1 MFQEQLLISLPR
13 MTTKETYVMDM
24 GLRNKTALVTGST
37 KGIGKAIAIEL
48 AREGVNVLVN
58 GRNNEEVE
66 RRVIELKSEFPSTSP
81 QNATAD
87 IVDMQ
92 QREALF
98 EKYPHVDI
106 LVNNMG
112 IYEIMSYE
120 DVDDEVWEKYFRT
133 NVLAANGLS
142 KFYLPKML
150 KNNYGRIIFIASE
163 EAIMPSGQM
172 PQYCMT
178 KSMLLSLSKSLSK
191 LTIGTE
197 VTSNT
202 IMPGPTLS
210 ENVYQIIESLFPDD
224 MAFSEKEKKFMA
236 ANLPQSEIQRF
247 IKPFEIGRLAAFVCS
262 PYASAFK
269 GSPIRM
275 DGGMVPTIF

>member
-1 MFQEQLLISLPR
+1 
-13 MTTKETYVMDM
+13 MDM
-24 GLRNKTALVTGST
+24 GLNNKTALVTGST

-48 AREGVNVLVN
+48 AKEGVNVLIN
-58 GRNNEEVE
+58 GRNYEEVE
-66 RRVIELKSEFPSTSP
+66 RTVNEIKLDFPATSP
-81 QNATAD
+81 QNAAAD
-87 IVDMQ
+87 IVDVQ

-98 EKYPHVDI
+98 DKYPNIDI

-112 IYEIMSYE
+112 IYEIMHYY
-120 DVDDEVWEKYFRT
+120 DVDDEIWEKYFRT

-178 KSMLLSLSKSLSK
+178 KSMLLSLSKSLSN

-197 VTSNT
+197 VTVNT
-202 IMPGPTLS
+202 VMPGPTLS
-210 ENVYQIIESLFPDD
+210 ENVHQIIEGMYLDEDLTFL
-224 MAFSEKEKKFMA
+224 EKEKKFMTT
-236 ANLPQSEIQRF
+236 NLPQSEIQRF
-247 IKPFEIGRLAAFVCS
+247 IRPIEVGRLTTFVCS

-275 DGGMVPTIF
+275 DGGMVPTIY

>member
-1 MFQEQLLISLPR
+1 
-13 MTTKETYVMDM
+13 MDM
-24 GLRNKTALVTGST
+24 GLKNKTALVTGST

-48 AREGVNVLVN
+48 AREGVNVLIN
-58 GRNNEEVE
+58 GRNYEEVE
-66 RRVIELKSEFPSTSP
+66 RTVNQIKTDFPATSP
-81 QNATAD
+81 QNAAAD
-87 IVDMQ
+87 LVDIQ

-98 EKYPHVDI
+98 VKFPDVDI

-112 IYEIMSYE
+112 KYEIMQYE
-120 DVDDEVWEKYFRT
+120 DVSDEVWETYFRT
-133 NVLAANGLS
+133 NVLAANGLC

-150 KNNYGRIIFIASE
+150 KNDYGRIIFIASE
-163 EAIMPSGQM
+163 EAVMPSGLM

-191 LTIGTE
+191 LTKGTE
-197 VTSNT
+197 VTVNT

-210 ENVYQIIESLFPDD
+210 ENVQQIIEGIYSNED
-224 MAFSEKEKKFMA
+224 MTFSEKERNFMST
-236 ANLPQSEIQRF
+236 NLPQSEIQRF
-247 IKPFEIGRLAAFVCS
+247 IKPIEIGRLAAFVCS

-275 DGGMVPTIF
+275 DGGLVPTIF

>member
-1 MFQEQLLISLPR
+1 
-13 MTTKETYVMDM
+13 MDYIMEM
-24 GLRNKTALVTGST
+24 GLNNKTALVTGST

-48 AREGVNVLVN
+48 AKEGVNVLIN
-58 GRNNEEVE
+58 GRNYEEVE
-66 RRVIELKSEFPSTSP
+66 RTVNEIKSDFPATSP

-87 IVDMQ
+87 IVDIE
-92 QREALF
+92 QREALL
-98 EKYPHVDI
+98 EKFPNIDI

-112 IYEIMSYE
+112 IYEVMQYE
-120 DVDDEVWEKYFRT
+120 DAHDEVWEKYFRT
-133 NVLAANGLS
+133 NVFAANGLT

-150 KNNYGRIIFIASE
+150 KNDYGRIIFIASE

-172 PQYCMT
+172 PQYAMT

-191 LTIGTE
+191 LTRGTE
-197 VTSNT
+197 VTINT

-210 ENVYQIIESLFPDD
+210 ENVHQIIEGMYSNEDLT
-224 MAFSEKEKKFMA
+224 FSEKEKKFMTS
-236 ANLPQSEIQRF
+236 NLPQSEIQRF
-247 IKPFEIGRLAAFVCS
+247 IKPFEIGRLVAFVCS

>member
-1 MFQEQLLISLPR
+1 
-13 MTTKETYVMDM
+13 MDT

-48 AREGVNVLVN
+48 AREGVHVLVN
-58 GRNNEEVE
+58 GRNKEEVE
-66 RRVIELKSEFPSTSP
+66 RTVNELKSEFPDTSP
-81 QNATAD
+81 QNAAAD

-98 EKYPHVDI
+98 EKFPNVDI
-106 LVNNMG
+106 LVNNVG
-112 IYEIMSYE
+112 IYEIMAYE
-120 DVDDEVWEKYFRT
+120 DVEDEVWETYFRT
-133 NVLAANGLS
+133 NVLAANGLC
-142 KFYLPKML
+142 KFYMPNML
-150 KNNYGRIIFIASE
+150 KNNYGRILFIASE

-172 PQYCMT
+172 PQYSMT

-191 LTIGTE
+191 LTVGTE

-202 IMPGPTLS
+202 ILPGPTLS
-210 ENVYQIIESLFPDD
+210 ENVYRIIEGLFPDD
-224 MAFSEKEKKFMA
+224 MPFAEKEKTFMA

>member
-1 MFQEQLLISLPR
+1 
-13 MTTKETYVMDM
+13 MDM
-24 GLRNKTALVTGST
+24 ELKNKTALVTGST

-48 AREGVNVLVN
+48 AKEGVNVLIN
-58 GRNNEEVE
+58 GRNYNEVE
-66 RRVIELKSEFPSTSP
+66 QIVNEMKAGFPDTSP

-87 IVDMQ
+87 IVNKE

-98 EKYPHVDI
+98 EKYPTIDI

-112 IYEIMSYE
+112 IYEIMQYD

-142 KFYLPKML
+142 KFYLHKML
-150 KNNYGRIIFIASE
+150 KNGFGRIIFIASE
-163 EAIMPSGQM
+163 EAIMPSEQM

-191 LTIGTE
+191 LTKGTE
-197 VTSNT
+197 VTVNT

-210 ENVYQIIESLFPDD
+210 ENVHQIIDGMYPNEEIT
-224 MAFSEKEKKFMA
+224 FSEKEKKFMTT
-236 ANLPQSEIQRF
+236 NLPQSEIQRF
-247 IKPFEIGRLAAFVCS
+247 IRPIEIGRLTAFVCS

>member
-1 MFQEQLLISLPR
+1 M
-13 MTTKETYVMDM
+13 
-24 GLRNKTALVTGST
+24 
-37 KGIGKAIAIEL
+37 
-48 AREGVNVLVN
+48 NVLIN
-58 GRNNEEVE
+58 GRNYEEVE
-66 RRVIELKSEFPSTSP
+66 RTVNEIKSEFPLTSP

-87 IVDMQ
+87 IVDKE

-98 EKYPHVDI
+98 KKYPSIDI

-112 IYEIMSYE
+112 IYEIMQYE
-120 DVDDEVWEKYFRT
+120 DVDDEVWERYFRT

-142 KFYLPKML
+142 KIYLPKML
-150 KNNYGRIIFIASE
+150 KNDFGRIIFIASE

-172 PQYCMT
+172 SQYCMT
-178 KSMLLSLSKSLSK
+178 KSMLLSLSKSLSI
-191 LTIGTE
+191 LTKGTE
-197 VTSNT
+197 VTVNT

-210 ENVYQIIESLFPDD
+210 ENVHQIIEGMYPKEDLT
-224 MAFSEKEKKFMA
+224 FSEKEKKFMTS
-236 ANLPQSEIQRF
+236 NLPQSEIQRF
-247 IKPFEIGRLAAFVCS
+247 IRPIEIGRLAAFVCS

>member
-1 MFQEQLLISLPR
+1 
-13 MTTKETYVMDM
+13 MDM
-24 GLRNKTALVTGST
+24 GLNNKTALVTGST

-48 AREGVNVLVN
+48 AKEGVHVLIN
-58 GRNNEEVE
+58 GRNNEDVE
-66 RRVIELKSEFPSTSP
+66 RTVHEIKSAFPATSP
-81 QNATAD
+81 QNAAAD
-87 IVDMQ
+87 IADIG

-98 EKYPHVDI
+98 DKYPSIDI
-106 LVNNMG
+106 LINNTG
-112 IYEIMSYE
+112 IYEIMPYE
-120 DVDDEVWEKYFRT
+120 DVDDEVWNKYFQT

-142 KFYLPKML
+142 KYYLPQML
-150 KNNYGRIIFIASE
+150 NNNFGRIIFIASE

-172 PQYCMT
+172 PQYAMT

-191 LTIGTE
+191 LTKGTE
-197 VTSNT
+197 VTVNT

-210 ENVYQIIESLFPDD
+210 EKVQQIIEGVYANEN
-224 MAFSEKEKKFMA
+224 MTFSDKEKKFMA
-236 ANLPQSEIQRF
+236 SNLPQSEIRRF
-247 IKPFEIGRLAAFVCS
+247 IRPSEIGRLATFVCS

>member
-1 MFQEQLLISLPR
+1 
-13 MTTKETYVMDM
+13 MDM
-24 GLRNKTALVTGST
+24 GLTNKMALVTGST

-48 AREGVNVLVN
+48 AKEGVNVLIN
-58 GRNNEEVE
+58 GRNYEEVE
-66 RRVIELKSEFPSTSP
+66 RVVNEIKSDFPTTSP

-87 IVDMQ
+87 LVDIQ
-92 QREALF
+92 QREEIF
-98 EKYPHVDI
+98 ERYPNIDI

-112 IYEIMSYE
+112 IYEIMQYE
-120 DVDDEVWEKYFRT
+120 DVDDEIWEKYFRT

-142 KFYLPKML
+142 KFYLPNML
-150 KNNYGRIIFIASE
+150 NNDFGRIIFIASE
-163 EAIMPSGQM
+163 EAVMPSGQM

-191 LTIGTE
+191 LTIGKD
-197 VTSNT
+197 VTVNT

-210 ENVYQIIESLFPDD
+210 ENVHEIIEGLYANKD
-224 MAFSEKEKKFMA
+224 MTFSEKEKEFMA

-247 IKPFEIGRLAAFVCS
+247 IRPPEIGRVTAFICS

>member
-1 MFQEQLLISLPR
+1 
-13 MTTKETYVMDM
+13 MDM
-24 GLRNKTALVTGST
+24 GLINKTALVTGST

-48 AREGVNVLVN
+48 AREGADVLIN
-58 GRNNEEVE
+58 GRNYEEVE
-66 RRVIELKSEFPSTSP
+66 RIVNEIKSDFPATFP

-87 IVDMQ
+87 IVDIG

-98 EKYPHVDI
+98 EKYPNVDI

-112 IYEIMSYE
+112 IYEIIHYG

-150 KNNYGRIIFIASE
+150 KNDFGRIIFIASE

-191 LTIGTE
+191 LTKGTE
-197 VTSNT
+197 VTVNT

-210 ENVYQIIESLFPDD
+210 ENVHQIIEGLYPNED
-224 MAFSEKEKKFMA
+224 MTFAEKEKEFMTT
-236 ANLPQSEIQRF
+236 NLSQSEIQRF
-247 IKPFEIGRLAAFVCS
+247 IKPMEIGRLTTFVCS

-269 GSPIRM
+269 GAPIRM

>member
-1 MFQEQLLISLPR
+1 
-13 MTTKETYVMDM
+13 MDM
-24 GLRNKTALVTGST
+24 ELNNKTALVTGST

-48 AREGVNVLVN
+48 AREGVHVLIN
-58 GRNNEEVE
+58 GRNEEEVE
-66 RRVIELKSEFPSTSP
+66 RTVQEIKSKFPNTSP
-81 QNATAD
+81 QMATAD
-87 IVDMQ
+87 LVDIG

-112 IYEIMSYE
+112 IYEIMPYE
-120 DVDDEVWEKYFRT
+120 DVDDEVWDTYFRT
-133 NVLAANGLS
+133 NVLAANGLT
-142 KFYLPKML
+142 KFYLPGML
-150 KNNYGRIIFIASE
+150 KNDFGRVIFMASE
-163 EAIMPSGQM
+163 EAVMPSGQM

-178 KSMLLSLSKSLSK
+178 KSMLLSLAKSLSK
-191 LTIGTE
+191 LTRGTE
-197 VTSNT
+197 VTINT

-210 ENVYQIIESLFPDD
+210 ENVQHIIEGIYANED
-224 MAFSEKEKKFMA
+224 MTFSEKEKAFMA

-247 IKPFEIGRLAAFVCS
+247 IRPIEIGRLAAFLCS

>member
-1 MFQEQLLISLPR
+1 
-13 MTTKETYVMDM
+13 MDM
-24 GLRNKTALVTGST
+24 GLKHKTALVTGST

-48 AREGVNVLVN
+48 AKEGVHVLIN
-58 GRNNEEVE
+58 GRNYEEVE
-66 RRVIELKSEFPSTSP
+66 RTVQEIKSEFPDTSP

-87 IVDMQ
+87 LVDTG
-92 QREALF
+92 QRQALF
-98 EKYPHVDI
+98 EQYPNIDI

-112 IYEIMSYE
+112 IYEIMQYE

-133 NVLAANGLS
+133 NVLAANGLC
-142 KFYLPKML
+142 KFYLPEML
-150 KNNYGRIIFIASE
+150 KNDYGRIIFIASE
-163 EAIMPSGQM
+163 EAVMPSGQM

-178 KSMLLSLSKSLSK
+178 KSMLLSLSKSLSL
-191 LTIGTE
+191 LTKGTE
-197 VTSNT
+197 VTINT

-210 ENVYQIIESLFPDD
+210 ENVQQIIEGVYTDPAMTFL
-224 MAFSEKEKKFMA
+224 EKEKDFMSS
-236 ANLPQSEIQRF
+236 NLPQSQIQRF
-247 IKPFEIGRLAAFVCS
+247 IRPAEIGRLTTFICS

>member
-1 MFQEQLLISLPR
+1 
-13 MTTKETYVMDM
+13 MDM
-24 GLRNKTALVTGST
+24 GLKNKTALVTGST

-48 AREGVNVLVN
+48 AKEGVHVLIN
-58 GRNNEEVE
+58 GRNEEEAEQTVNE
-66 RRVIELKSEFPSTSP
+66 IKSAFPATSP
-81 QNATAD
+81 QNAAAD
-87 IVDMQ
+87 IVDIK

-98 EKYPHVDI
+98 KKYPQIDI
-106 LVNNMG
+106 LINNMG
-112 IYEIMSYE
+112 IYEIMEYE
-120 DVDDEVWEKYFRT
+120 DVDDEIWEKYFRT
-133 NVLAANGLS
+133 NVLAANSLT

-150 KNNYGRIIFIASE
+150 KSDFGRIILIASE
-163 EAIMPSGQM
+163 EAMMPSGQM

-191 LTIGTE
+191 LTIGTK
-197 VTSNT
+197 VTVNT

-210 ENVYQIIESLFPDD
+210 ENVKQIIEGMYPDEG
-224 MAFSEKEKKFMA
+224 MTFSEKEKKFMTT
-236 ANLPQSEIQRF
+236 NLPQSEIQRF
-247 IKPFEIGRLAAFVCS
+247 IKPIEIGRLAAFVCS

>member
-1 MFQEQLLISLPR
+1 
-13 MTTKETYVMDM
+13 MDM
-24 GLRNKTALVTGST
+24 GLTNKTALVTGST

-48 AREGVNVLVN
+48 AKEGVNVLIN
-58 GRNNEEVE
+58 GRNYEEVE
-66 RRVIELKSEFPSTSP
+66 RIVNEIKSDFPTTSP
-81 QNATAD
+81 QNAAAD
-87 IVDMQ
+87 IVDVE
-92 QREALF
+92 QRKILF
-98 EKYPHVDI
+98 EKYPNIDI

-112 IYEIMSYE
+112 IYEIMQYE

-150 KNNYGRIIFIASE
+150 NNEFGRIIFIASE
-163 EAIMPSGQM
+163 EAVMPSGQM

-191 LTIGTE
+191 LTIGKD
-197 VTSNT
+197 VTVNT

-210 ENVYQIIESLFPDD
+210 ENVHQIIEGMYDNKD
-224 MAFSEKEKKFMA
+224 MTFSEKEKEFMT

-247 IKPFEIGRLAAFVCS
+247 IRPTEIGRLTTFVCS

-275 DGGMVPTIF
+275 DGGLVPTIF

>member
-1 MFQEQLLISLPR
+1 
-13 MTTKETYVMDM
+13 MDM
-24 GLRNKTALVTGST
+24 GLNNKTALVTGST

-48 AREGVNVLVN
+48 AKEGVNVLIN
-58 GRNNEEVE
+58 GRNYEEAERIVNE
-66 RRVIELKSEFPSTSP
+66 IKADFPATSP
-81 QNATAD
+81 QNAAAD
-87 IVDMQ
+87 LVDAE

-98 EKYPHVDI
+98 KKYPHIDI

-112 IYEIMSYE
+112 IYEIMQYE
-120 DVDDEVWEKYFRT
+120 DIDDEVWEKYFRT

-142 KFYLPKML
+142 KFYLPTML
-150 KNNYGRIIFIASE
+150 KNDYGRILFIASE
-163 EAIMPSGQM
+163 EAMMPSGQM
-172 PQYCMT
+172 PQYAVT

-191 LTIGTE
+191 LTKGTE
-197 VTSNT
+197 VTVNT

-210 ENVYQIIESLFPDD
+210 ENVHQIIEGMYPNEDLT
-224 MAFSEKEKKFMA
+224 FSEKEKKFMA

-247 IKPFEIGRLAAFVCS
+247 IKPFEIGRLVAFVCS

>member
-1 MFQEQLLISLPR
+1 
-13 MTTKETYVMDM
+13 MDM
-24 GLRNKTALVTGST
+24 GLTNKTALVTGST

-48 AREGVNVLVN
+48 AKEGVNVLIN
-58 GRNNEEVE
+58 GRNYEEVE
-66 RRVIELKSEFPSTSP
+66 GIVNEIKSDFPTTSP
-81 QNATAD
+81 KNAAAD
-87 IVDMQ
+87 IVDVE
-92 QREALF
+92 QRENLF
-98 EKYPHVDI
+98 NKYPNIDI

-112 IYEIMSYE
+112 IYEIMQYE

-150 KNNYGRIIFIASE
+150 NHEFGRIIFIASE
-163 EAIMPSGQM
+163 EAVMPSGQM

-191 LTIGTE
+191 LTIGKD
-197 VTSNT
+197 VTVNT

-210 ENVYQIIESLFPDD
+210 ENVHQIIEGMYDHKD
-224 MAFSEKEKKFMA
+224 MTFSEKEKEFMTT
-236 ANLPQSEIQRF
+236 NLPQSEIQRF
-247 IKPFEIGRLAAFVCS
+247 IRPIEIGRLTTFVCS

-275 DGGMVPTIF
+275 DGGLVPTIF

>member
-1 MFQEQLLISLPR
+1 
-13 MTTKETYVMDM
+13 MDI
-24 GLRNKTALVTGST
+24 GLNNKTALVTGST
-37 KGIGKAIAIEL
+37 RGIGKAIAIEL
-48 AREGVNVLVN
+48 AKEGVNVLIN
-58 GRNNEEVE
+58 GRNYEEVE
-66 RRVIELKSEFPSTSP
+66 RTVNEIKSAYPSTFP

-87 IVDMQ
+87 IANLQ

-98 EKYPHVDI
+98 EKYPSVDI

-112 IYEIMSYE
+112 IYEIMQYE
-120 DVDDEVWEKYFRT
+120 DVDDETWENYFRT

-142 KFYLPKML
+142 KFYLPNML
-150 KNNYGRIIFIASE
+150 ENNFGRIIFIASE

-178 KSMLLSLSKSLSK
+178 KTMLLSLSKSLSK
-191 LTIGTE
+191 LTIGRE
-197 VTSNT
+197 VTINT

-210 ENVYQIIESLFPDD
+210 ENVYQIIDSMYPNKD
-224 MAFSEKEKKFMA
+224 MSFSEKEKEFMTT
-236 ANLPQSEIQRF
+236 NLPQSEIQRF
-247 IKPFEIGRLAAFVCS
+247 IKPMEIGRLTTFVCS

>member
-1 MFQEQLLISLPR
+1 
-13 MTTKETYVMDM
+13 MDM
-24 GLRNKTALVTGST
+24 GLNNKTALVTGST
-37 KGIGKAIAIEL
+37 RGIGKAIAFEL
-48 AREGVNVLVN
+48 AKEGVHVLVN
-58 GRNNEEVE
+58 GRNNDEVE
-66 RRVIELKSEFPSTSP
+66 RIVNEIKSAYPSTYP

-87 IVDMQ
+87 IADSL

-98 EKYPHVDI
+98 EKYPHIDI

-112 IYEIMSYE
+112 IYEMMSYE
-120 DVDDEVWEKYFRT
+120 DVDDEIWEKYFRT
-133 NVLAANGLS
+133 NVLAANGLC

-150 KNNYGRIIFIASE
+150 QNDFGRIIFIASE

-178 KSMLLSLSKSLSK
+178 KTMLLSLSKSLSQ
-191 LTIGTE
+191 LTKGTE
-197 VTSNT
+197 VTVNT

-210 ENVYQIIESLFPDD
+210 ENVYEIIDSMYPNKEMSFI
-224 MAFSEKEKKFMA
+224 EKEHNFMTT
-236 ANLPQSEIQRF
+236 NLPQSEIQRF
-247 IKPFEIGRLAAFVCS
+247 IKPIEIGRITTFICS

>member
-1 MFQEQLLISLPR
+1 
-13 MTTKETYVMDM
+13 MDM
-24 GLRNKTALVTGST
+24 GLNNKTALVTGST

-48 AREGVNVLVN
+48 AKEGVNVLIN
-58 GRNNEEVE
+58 GRNYEEVE
-66 RRVIELKSEFPSTSP
+66 RTVNEIKFDFPGTSP
-81 QNATAD
+81 QNATANLVD
-87 IVDMQ
+87 IQ
-92 QREALF
+92 QREDLF
-98 EKYPHVDI
+98 KKYPDIDI

-112 IYEIMSYE
+112 IYEIMQYE
-120 DVDDEVWEKYFRT
+120 DVDDEVWIKYFHT
-133 NVLAANGLS
+133 NVLTANGLS
-142 KFYLPKML
+142 KFYLPKMMN
-150 KNNYGRIIFIASE
+150 NNYGRIIFIASE

-191 LTIGTE
+191 LTVGTE
-197 VTSNT
+197 VTVNT

-210 ENVYQIIESLFPDD
+210 ENVQQIIEGVYTNED
-224 MAFSEKEKKFMA
+224 MTFSEKEKDFMTK
-236 ANLPQSEIQRF
+236 NLPQSEIQRF
-247 IKPFEIGRLAAFVCS
+247 IRPIEIGRLTTFVCS

>member
-1 MFQEQLLISLPR
+1 
-13 MTTKETYVMDM
+13 M
-24 GLRNKTALVTGST
+24 GLNNKTALVTGST

-48 AREGVNVLVN
+48 AKEGVNVLIN
-58 GRNNEEVE
+58 GRNYEEVE
-66 RRVIELKSEFPSTSP
+66 QTVNEIKSKFPDTLP

-87 IVDMQ
+87 IVDIE

-98 EKYPHVDI
+98 KQYPDIDI

-112 IYEIMSYE
+112 IYEIMQYE
-120 DVDDEVWEKYFRT
+120 DVDDATWERYFRT

-142 KFYLPKML
+142 KFYLSTML
-150 KNNYGRIIFIASE
+150 KNDYGRIIFIASE
-163 EAIMPSGQM
+163 EAVMPSGQM

-197 VTSNT
+197 VTVNT

-210 ENVYQIIESLFPDD
+210 ENVHQIIEGMYADENMSFL
-224 MAFSEKEKKFMA
+224 EKEKKFMTTI
-236 ANLPQSEIQRF
+236 LPQSEIQRF
-247 IKPFEIGRLAAFVCS
+247 IRPIEIGRLAAFICS
-262 PYASAFK
+262 PSASAFK

-275 DGGMVPTIF
+275 DGGMIPTIF

>member
-1 MFQEQLLISLPR
+1 
-13 MTTKETYVMDM
+13 MDM
-24 GLRNKTALVTGST
+24 GLNNKTALVTGST

-48 AREGVNVLVN
+48 AKEGVNVLIN
-58 GRNNEEVE
+58 GRNYDEVE
-66 RRVIELKSEFPSTSP
+66 RTVNEIKANYPSTSP

-92 QREALF
+92 QREVLF
-98 EKYPHVDI
+98 KKYPNIDI
-106 LVNNMG
+106 LVNNLG
-112 IYEIMSYE
+112 IYEIMQYE
-120 DVDDEVWEKYFRT
+120 DVNDEVWIQYFRT

-150 KNNYGRIIFIASE
+150 KNDFGRIIFIGSE

-191 LTIGTE
+191 LTVGTE
-197 VTSNT
+197 VTVNT

-210 ENVYQIIESLFPDD
+210 ENVYQIIEGLYPNDD
-224 MAFSEKEKKFMA
+224 MPFSEKEKDFMTT
-236 ANLPQSEIQRF
+236 NLPQSEIQRF
-247 IKPFEIGRLAAFVCS
+247 IKPSEIGRIATFVCS

>member
-1 MFQEQLLISLPR
+1 
-13 MTTKETYVMDM
+13 MDM
-24 GLRNKTALVTGST
+24 GLNNKTALVTGST

-48 AREGVNVLVN
+48 AKEGVNVLIN
-58 GRNNEEVE
+58 GRNYEEVE
-66 RRVIELKSEFPSTSP
+66 RIVNEIKSEYP

-87 IVDMQ
+87 IVDIQ
-92 QREALF
+92 QREALY
-98 EKYPHVDI
+98 EKHPNIDI

-112 IYEIMSYE
+112 IYEIMQYE
-120 DVDDEVWEKYFRT
+120 DVEDEVWEKYFRT

-150 KNNYGRIIFIASE
+150 NNEYGRIIFIASE

-191 LTIGTE
+191 LTKGKE
-197 VTSNT
+197 VTVNT

-210 ENVYQIIESLFPDD
+210 ENVHQIIEGIYPNDD
-224 MAFSEKEKKFMA
+224 MNFSEKEKEFMTT
-236 ANLPQSEIQRF
+236 NLPQSEIQRF
-247 IKPFEIGRLAAFVCS
+247 IRPIEIGRLTTFVCS